1 MIDELMA
8 SLENLLANGKRNQ
21 TDDLE
26 EYVAH
31 AIENNRLVAEIVALS
46 KHNKANIA
54 ARAIWIVRKLSET
67 SAELLSKYKPILL
80 NDLTQSPFWEVK
92 AELCH
97 IIPRLK
103 LDFEEIKEAIA
114 FFKNNL
120 DDESKIVKAWSLD
133 ALYELSKIEAKIGPE
148 VLKLLNIAL
157 EDEAASVRAR
167 ARNILKKVDAK
178 KS

>member
-1 MIDELMA
+1 M
-8 SLENLLANGKRNQ
+8 
-21 TDDLE
+21 
-26 EYVAH
+26 
-31 AIENNRLVAEIVALS
+31 VAEIVALS
-46 KHNKANIA
+46 NHDRANIA

-97 IIPRLK
+97 IIPKLK
-103 LDFEEIKEAIA
+103 LDYEEIKGAIA

-120 DDESKIVKAWSLD
+120 NGKSKIVKAWSLD
-133 ALYELSKIEAKIGPE
+133 ALYELSKIEPKIGPE
-148 VLKLLNIAL
+148 VLKLLQMAL

-167 ARNILKKVDAK
+167 ARNILKK
-178 KS
+178 

>member
-1 MIDELMA
+1 MD

-26 EYVAH
+26 EYVAQ

-54 ARAIWIVRKLSET
+54 ARAIWIVRKLTET
-67 SAELLSKYKPILL
+67 SPELLSKYKPILL

-97 IIPRLK
+97 IIPNLK
-103 LDFEEIKEAIA
+103 LDYEEIKGAIA

-120 DDESKIVKAWSLD
+120 DDKSKIVKAWSLD
-133 ALYELSKIEAKIGPE
+133 ALYEFSKIEPKITSE
-148 VLKLLNIAL
+148 VERLLQMALK
-157 EDEAASVRAR
+157 DEAASVRAR
-167 ARNILKKVDAK
+167 ARKILKKVDAK

>member
-1 MIDELMA
+1 MA
-8 SLENLLANGKRNQ
+8 SLENILANGKRNQ
-21 TDDLE
+21 ADDLQE
-26 EYVAH
+26 FVAQ

-46 KHNKANIA
+46 NHNSANIA
-54 ARAIWIVRKLSET
+54 ARAIWIVRKLTET
-67 SAELLSKYKPILL
+67 SPELLSKYKPILL
-80 NDLTQSPFWEVK
+80 HDLTQSPFWEVK

-103 LDFEEIKEAIA
+103 LDYKEIKGAIA

-120 DDESKIVKAWSLD
+120 NDKSKIVKAWSLD

-148 VLKLLNIAL
+148 VLKLLQSAL

-167 ARNILKKVDAK
+167 ARNILKKSDRRIF
-178 KS
+178 